1 MNAKENEIVDH
12 INHNGLDNRSVNL
25 RIATA
30 SQNNANS
37 RRGMNRGK
45 SKYKGV
51 WRDERAGKWR
61 AGIKHN
67 GKRIHLGM
75 FDDEIEAAKAYDRA
89 AGLYHGKFAVLNFPA
104 DERKCS
110 GCA

>member
-1 MNAKENEIVDH
+1 MKTKANEIVDH
-12 INHNGLDNRSVNL
+12 INHNGLDNRRANL

-37 RRGMNRGK
+37 RRGMNRGR

-51 WRDERAGKWR
+51 WWDEKAGKWR
-61 AGIKHN
+61 AGIKCQ
-67 GKRIHLGM
+67 GKCIHLGM

-89 AGLYHGKFAVLNFPA
+89 AGLYHGEFAVLNFSA
-104 DERKCS
+104 GS
-110 GCA
+110 G